1 MALQHQHGGMG
12 DDRTLS
18 DSDAKPKSLR
28 LLMKFPNL
36 IDQPTHGTPGLS
48 AWVTSGAV
56 LLCVFFLGSPVTA
69 FSQIYLQ
76 MEKLGSPKS
85 HKFPVGQEI
94 SFRLA
99 GRDYFVTEK
108 ITEFRPEE
116 QLIITETELFFA
128 HQIEELKPDDY
139 YHRKGRF
146 FIYPLYALGGSATAA
161 GVIGT
166 IYELK
171 LRPGL
176 LLPGPVIFGLAWL
189 LHRWIDRPY
198 ATNQYRF
205 RVVDLRMTLP
215 EDDTGN
221 REWTE
226 P

>member
-1 MALQHQHGGMG
+1 MNRKAH
-12 DDRTLS
+12 TFS
-18 DSDAKPKSLR
+18 
-28 LLMKFPNL
+28 
-36 IDQPTHGTPGLS
+36 GLFGR
-48 AWVTSGAV
+48 AAMVV
-56 LLCVFFLGSPVTA
+56 VCLFFLFGPV
-69 FSQIYLQ
+69 FSYSQIYLQ
-76 MEKLGSPKS
+76 MEKLGSTKS

-99 GRDYFVTEK
+99 DRDYFVTEK
-108 ITEFRPEE
+108 ITGFRPDE

-139 YHRKGRF
+139 FHRKGRF
-146 FIYPLYALGGSATAA
+146 FIFPLYALGGSATAA

-198 ATNQYRF
+198 TTNRHRF
-205 RVVDLRMTLP
+205 RVVDLRMTVP
-215 EDDTGN
+215 DDEMEENQGT